1 MVEPEAKE
9 ELLESQV
16 EVHFTHPDDFRQWV
30 KENKTR
36 EAVEKL
42 MTEREAV
49 ARFVQ
54 DGAYLAYDFSSLTRG
69 PQALIR
75 EIIRQRKRDLW
86 ICAEFTLHD
95 SPLLVGGGCCTR
107 IDVGFLGYGSYIG
120 RAVCEGKVKVFDN
133 TNGVLATR
141 ILAGARG
148 VPFLPL
154 RNFLGTDGLQ
164 HSGAKVINDPFTQEP
179 ICLVPALNPDVFM
192 VHVHQADVYGN
203 ARIFGTN
210 LFALEAAM
218 ASKRVIVS
226 AEEIIEPL
234 EFRKDPGRTTIPFFL
249 TDAVVHLPFGAYPGA
264 MPGRYELDLEHI
276 DRLNAIQD
284 EAQMQEYME
293 TYIYRVQ
300 DHAEFLE
307 KHVGWPKLRELS
319 RKASIKEGYQ

>member
-1 MVEPEAKE
+1 MPE
-9 ELLESQV
+9 QV
-16 EVHFTHPDDFRQWV
+16 ELHFTHPDDFRQWV
-30 KENKTR
+30 RENKSRDTVEKVMTEQ
-36 EAVEKL
+36 EAVS
-42 MTEREAV
+42 
-49 ARFVQ
+49 RFVS

-120 RAVCEGKVKVFDN
+120 RAVCEGRVKVFDN

-164 HSGAKVINDPFTQEP
+164 HSGAKVINDPFTNDP
-179 ICLVPALNPDVFM
+179 VCLVPALNPDVFM
-192 VHVHQADVYGN
+192 IHVHQADVYGN

-249 TDAVVHLPFGAYPGA
+249 VDAVVHLPFGAYPGA

-276 DRLNAIQD
+276 DRLNAIQT
-284 EAQMQEYME
+284 EAQMQEHLE
-293 TYIYRVQ
+293 RYIYGVQ
-300 DHAEFLE
+300 DHCEFLE
-307 KHVGWPKLRELS
+307 KHVGWPKLKELT